1 MKPRQVG
8 PFQVNPIG
16 LGCMNICAVYGP
28 PPSFDEAER
37 LLLTALDEGVDFF
50 DTAALYGFGESERI
64 IGQVLSKHRSRFTLA
79 SKCGLHGVD
88 LKGDGKK
95 VRVIDGRPETLKAN
109 CDNSLRSL
117 KTDVIDLY
125 YLHRWDK
132 KVPIEDSVGAL
143 SDLVRSG
150 KIRSIGL
157 SEVSAQTLRKAHREH
172 PIAALQTEYSLW
184 TRNPEI
190 AVLKACEEL
199 GIAFVAFSPLARKF
213 LCNDLHDMASLSDKD
228 WRHTSP
234 RFNADNYPLNLRL
247 LDSYVQIAKELGCS
261 PAQLALAWVLHQAP
275 HIVTIPG
282 TSRIDHL
289 KDNMGALALS
299 LSEDVLGRL
308 NQAINHHNV
317 VGKRYNAQASSEV
330 DTEDFPAQSG

>member
-1 MKPRQVG
+1 MNTRHVG
-8 PFQVNPIG
+8 PFTINPIG
-16 LGCMNICAVYGP
+16 LGCMNICPVYGP
-28 PPSFDEAER
+28 PPALAGAQR

-64 IGQVLSKHRSRFTLA
+64 IGNTLSGHRSRFTLA

-88 LKGDGKK
+88 LQGNGKK
-95 VRVIDGRPETLKAN
+95 VRVIDGRPETIRAT
-109 CDNSLRSL
+109 CENSLRSL

-143 SDLVRSG
+143 SDLVRAG
-150 KIRSIGL
+150 KIRTIGL
-157 SEVSAQTLRKAHREH
+157 SEVSAVTLRKAHAVH
-172 PIAALQTEYSLW
+172 PITALQTEYSLW

-190 AVLKACEEL
+190 AVLEACREL
-199 GIAFVAFSPLARKF
+199 GVAFVSFSPLARKF
-213 LCNDLHDMASLSDKD
+213 LCADLIDTSSLLPTD

-234 RFNADNYPLNLRL
+234 RFNAENYPHNLQLLNT
-247 LDSYVQIAKELGCS
+247 YQQIAQDVACT
-261 PAQLALAWVLHQAP
+261 PAQLAIAWVLHQAP

-289 KDNMGALALS
+289 KDNMGALNIRLS
-299 LSEDVLGRL
+299 ADILQRL
-308 NQAINHHNV
+308 DQAINAHNV
-317 VGKRYNAQASSEV
+317 KGYRYNDVASSEV
-330 DTEDFPAQSG
+330 DTEVF

>member
-1 MKPRQVG
+1 MNKRHVG
-8 PFQVNPIG
+8 PFAINPIG
-16 LGCMNICAVYGP
+16 LGCMNICPVYGP
-28 PPSFDEAER
+28 PPSLADAQR
-37 LLLTALDEGVDFF
+37 LLQTALDEGVDFF

-64 IGQVLSKHRSRFTLA
+64 IGETLSAHRSRFTLA

-88 LKGDGKK
+88 LHGDGKK
-95 VRVIDGRPETLKAN
+95 VRVIDGRPETLRAN
-109 CDNSLRSL
+109 CENSLRSL

-143 SDLVRSG
+143 SDLVREG
-150 KIRSIGL
+150 KIRTIGL
-157 SEVSAQTLRKAHREH
+157 SEVSASTLRKAHAVH
-172 PIAALQTEYSLW
+172 PITALQTEYSLW

-190 AVLKACEEL
+190 AVLQACREL
-199 GIAFVAFSPLARKF
+199 GVAFVSFSPLARKF
-213 LCNDLHDMASLSDKD
+213 LCADLLDTSGLIKTD

-234 RFNADNYPLNLRL
+234 RFNQENYPRNVQL
-247 LDSYVQIAKELGCS
+247 LDAYLKIAQDVGCT

-289 KDNMGALALS
+289 KENMGALQVRLS
-299 LSEDVLGRL
+299 DEVLQRL
-308 NQAINHHNV
+308 DQAINTHNV
-317 VGKRYNAQASSEV
+317 VGNRYNEVASSEV
-330 DTEDFPAQSG
+330 DTEVF

>member
-1 MKPRQVG
+1 MIQRTVG
-8 PFQVNPIG
+8 PFHINPIG

-28 PPSFDEAER
+28 PPSFEDAER

-64 IGQVLSKHRSRFTLA
+64 IGKVLSKHRSRFTLA
-79 SKCGLHGVD
+79 SKCGMQGVD
-88 LKGDGKK
+88 VNGDGKK
-95 VRVIDGRPETLKAN
+95 ARVIDGRPDTIKAT
-109 CDNSLRSL
+109 CDDSLRRL
-117 KTDVIDLY
+117 NTDVIDLY

-132 KVPIEDSVGAL
+132 QVPIEESIGAL
-143 SDLVRSG
+143 ADLVRAG

-157 SEVSAQTLRKAHREH
+157 SEVSSATLRKAHAEH

-190 AVLKACEEL
+190 SVLQACKDL
-199 GIAFVAFSPLARKF
+199 GVAFVSFSPLARQF
-213 LCNDLHDMASLSDKD
+213 LCADLKDTSGLIPTD
-228 WRHTSP
+228 WRHSSP
-234 RFNADNYPLNLRL
+234 RFNAENYPHNVQL
-247 LDSYVQIAKELGCS
+247 LKAYTDIAHEVGCT

-289 KDNMGALALS
+289 KDNMAALNVHLS
-299 LSEDVLGRL
+299 PEVLARL
-308 NQAINHHNV
+308 NQTINQHNV
-317 VGKRYNAQASSEV
+317 VGNRYNAQASSEV
-330 DTEDFPAQSG
+330 DTEIF

>member
-1 MKPRQVG
+1 MNTRQIG

-16 LGCMNICAVYGP
+16 LGCMNICPVYGT
-28 PPSFDEAER
+28 PPSEADAQK

-64 IGQVLSKHRSRFTLA
+64 IGKTLSGKRSQFTLA

-88 LKGDGKK
+88 KNGDGKK
-95 VRVIDGRPETLKAN
+95 VRVLDGRPETLRAT
-109 CDNSLRSL
+109 CENSLRSL

-132 KVPIEDSVGAL
+132 SVPIEDSVGML
-143 SDLVRSG
+143 SDLVRAG
-150 KIRSIGL
+150 KIRTIGL
-157 SEVSAQTLRKAHREH
+157 SEVSAQTLRKAHAVH
-172 PIAALQTEYSLW
+172 PITALQTEYSLW

-190 AVLKACEEL
+190 AVLDACREL
-199 GIAFVAFSPLARKF
+199 GVTFVSFSPLARKF
-213 LCNDLHDMASLSDKD
+213 LCGDLKDTSALLPTD

-234 RFNADNYPLNLRL
+234 RFHAEHYAKNLQL
-247 LDSYVQIAKELGCS
+247 LDHYLAIARDVACT

-282 TSRIDHL
+282 TSRIAHL
-289 KDNMGALALS
+289 KDNMGALTVELS
-299 LSEDVLGRL
+299 SETLARL
-308 NQAINHHNV
+308 DQAINQHNV
-317 VGKRYNAQASSEV
+317 SGNRYNELASSEV
-330 DTEDFPAQSG
+330 DTEVF

>member
-1 MKPRQVG
+1 MSKRAVG

-28 PPSFDEAER
+28 PPTFDEAER

-64 IGQVLSKHRSRFTLA
+64 IGKVLSKHRSRFTLA
-79 SKCGLHGVD
+79 SKCGMQGVD
-88 LKGDGKK
+88 VKGDGQK
-95 VRVIDGRPETLKAN
+95 VRVIDGRPNTLKAT

-117 KTDVIDLY
+117 NTDVIDLY

-132 KVPIEDSVGAL
+132 RVPIEESVGAL
-143 SDLVRSG
+143 ADLVRAG

-157 SEVSAQTLRKAHREH
+157 PEVSADTLRKAHAEH

-190 AVLKACEEL
+190 AVLKACQEL
-199 GIAFVAFSPLARKF
+199 GVAFVSFSPLARKF
-213 LCNDLHDMASLSDKD
+213 LCNDLHDIGSLSAND

-234 RFNADNYPLNLRL
+234 RFHAEHYPRNLQL
-247 LDSYVQIAKELGCS
+247 LQDHVQIAQALGCT
-261 PAQLALAWVLHQAP
+261 PAQLAIAWVLHQAP

-282 TSRIDHL
+282 TSRVVHL
-289 KDNMGALALS
+289 KENMAASRILLS
-299 LSEDVLGRL
+299 ADVLAQL
-308 NQAINHHNV
+308 NQAINQDKVSGN
-317 VGKRYNAQASSEV
+317 RYNAQASSEV
-330 DTEDFPAQSG
+330 DTENF

>member
-1 MKPRQVG
+1 MKKRQVG

-16 LGCMNICAVYGP
+16 LGCMNICPVYGT
-28 PPSFDEAER
+28 PPSEADAQN

-64 IGQVLSKHRSRFTLA
+64 IGKTLSGKRSQFTLA

-88 LKGDGKK
+88 KNGDGKK
-95 VRVIDGRPETLKAN
+95 VRVLDGRPETLRAT
-109 CDNSLRSL
+109 CENSLRSL

-132 KVPIEDSVGAL
+132 SVPIEDSVGML
-143 SDLVRSG
+143 SDLVRAG
-150 KIRSIGL
+150 KIRTIGL
-157 SEVSAQTLRKAHREH
+157 SEVSAQTLRKAHAVH
-172 PIAALQTEYSLW
+172 PITALQTEYSLW

-190 AVLKACEEL
+190 AVLDACREL
-199 GIAFVAFSPLARKF
+199 GITFVSFSPLARKF
-213 LCNDLHDMASLSDKD
+213 LCGDLKDTSALLPTD

-234 RFNADNYPLNLRL
+234 RFHAEHYAKNLQL
-247 LDSYVQIAKELGCS
+247 LDHYLAIARDVACT

-282 TSRIDHL
+282 TSRIAHL
-289 KDNMGALALS
+289 KDNMGALTIELS
-299 LSEDVLGRL
+299 PETLARL
-308 NQAINHHNV
+308 DQAINQHNV
-317 VGKRYNAQASSEV
+317 SGNRYNELASSEV
-330 DTEDFPAQSG
+330 DTEVF

>member
-1 MKPRQVG
+1 MSQRAVG

-64 IGQVLSKHRSRFTLA
+64 IGKVLSKHRSRFTLA
-79 SKCGLHGVD
+79 SKCGMQGVD
-88 LKGDGKK
+88 VKGDGQK
-95 VRVIDGRPETLKAN
+95 VRVIDGRPNTLKAT

-117 KTDVIDLY
+117 NTDVIDLY

-132 KVPIEDSVGAL
+132 RVPIEESVGAL
-143 SDLVRSG
+143 ADLVRVG

-157 SEVSAQTLRKAHREH
+157 SEVSADTLRKAHAEH

-190 AVLKACEEL
+190 AVLKACQEL
-199 GIAFVAFSPLARKF
+199 GVAFVSFSPLARKF
-213 LCNDLHDMASLSDKD
+213 LCNDLHDIASLSAND

-234 RFNADNYPLNLRL
+234 RFHAEHYPRNLQL
-247 LDSYVQIAKELGCS
+247 LQDHVQIAQALGCT
-261 PAQLALAWVLHQAP
+261 PAQLAIAWVLHQAP

-282 TSRIDHL
+282 TSRVAHL
-289 KDNMGALALS
+289 KENMAASRIHLS
-299 LSEDVLGRL
+299 ADVLARL
-308 NQAINHHNV
+308 NQAINQDKVSGN
-317 VGKRYNAQASSEV
+317 RYNAQASSEV
-330 DTEDFPAQSG
+330 DTENF